1 MDDRELLAE
10 YVERRSPEAFGAL
23 VERYVHLVYSAAAR
37 QAGDQH
43 LAEDVTQGVF
53 LVLAQKA
60 GRLRR
65 ETVLGAWLLKVTR
78 YAALDAMK
86 MAARRRTHEERAA
99 YMRPE
104 TDTTDDAARW
114 AEIRGVLDEALVNLP
129 EKDRRVI
136 VLRFFEQRSVEDVAE
151 RMGVTRE
158 AAKQRLFRA
167 IEKLR
172 ARLGSKGATVPA
184 AAAALA
190 ALIGARAV
198 EAAPVGLAG
207 STVAAA
213 TVSGTSGSAV
223 AFGIAKGT
231 VNVMAWA
238 KVKIAATVAAAALV
252 VGSTTALVVMRV
264 IRPGDGDDHDRARDG
279 RAYAAVPVV
288 HQRTAAGD
296 AATVK
301 DNADWWPRF
310 HAVYGLAAGQ
320 TVKRVPPPFIDQRW
334 NFWKSQQPSIPPL
347 KPGEMMPEKVFIIEW
362 DGAAYHWKVVAANDG
377 RLGMVMTSL
386 LGLREWEVDAPQA
399 LKDAPLPGD
408 WVVLK
413 GATFADKLAAVEGIA
428 RDAGLKIRIKETTK
442 LIEVVVARG
451 ELKFTGPV
459 DEHGR
464 PVLELRYGQ
473 AFPQAGG
480 PVAPPPPPASSA
492 TMREV
497 FDQAE
502 SMFAIPFIDESG
514 SELSRVMLR
523 QFPGYSKSRETAME
537 KGMLSLMEQTGL
549 LLEKEKREL
558 TVWVVT
564 EE

>member
-1 MDDRELLAE
+1 MDDQELLAE

-104 TDTTDDAARW
+104 TDMTDDAARW

-129 EKDRRVI
+129 EKDRRAI

-172 ARLGSKGATVPA
+172 GRLGGKGATVP

-213 TVSGTSGSAV
+213 TVSGTSGSVA

-238 KVKIAATVAAAALV
+238 KVKIAATVTAAALV
-252 VGSTTALVVMRV
+252 VGSTTALVVTRV
-264 IRPGDGDDHDRARDG
+264 IRPGNGGDHDRAGSG
-279 RAYAAVPVV
+279 RAYAVPVV
-288 HQRTAAGD
+288 DQRTAARD
-296 AATVK
+296 AANVNDK
-301 DNADWWPRF
+301 ADWWPRF

-320 TVKRVPPPFIDQRW
+320 TVKRMPPPFIDQRW
-334 NFWKSQQPSIPPL
+334 HFWKSQQPSIPPL

-362 DGAAYHWKVVAANDG
+362 DGAAYHWKVAAANDG

-386 LGLREWEVDAPQA
+386 LGLREWEVDAPPA

-413 GATFADKLAAVEGIA
+413 GAKFDEKLAAVEAIA
-428 RDAGLKIRIKETTK
+428 RDAGLKIRIEETTK

-464 PVLELRYGQ
+464 PVLELRYGEALQ
-473 AFPQAGG
+473 QQGG
-480 PVAPPPPPASSA
+480 SPVAPPPASSA

-502 SMFAIPFIDESG
+502 SMFATPLIDESG

-537 KGMLSLMEQTGL
+537 KGLLSLMEQTGL